1 MKPIADALK
10 EYLNARGAKNQFQL
24 ARLWE
29 NWEMVMGPDLAAL
42 AFPLGQRKGILLVG
56 AEDNMAA
63 QDLSY
68 MSPEILERVNAFMD
82 GPFFNRVEVHLLFGR
97 TPLDTTR
104 VVVPPSSRVPLPPGP
119 RGLAVSCS
127 RSTPKVPSGAAISS
141 TCACSTKWRVHA
153 NDTRTRKNFKKW
165 LTNEAILLH
174 KRLPD
179 TVGSSV
185 PIV

>member
-104 VVVPPSSRVPLPPGP
+104 VVVPPSSRVPLPPPARGAWRSHAVARP
-119 RGLAVSCS
+119 RKYRRALLSQVRAHV
-127 RSTPKVPSGAAISS
+127 RRSGAFTPMTPA
-141 TCACSTKWRVHA
+141 HA
-153 NDTRTRKNFKKW
+153 KTSKN
-165 LTNEAILLH
+165 
-174 KRLPD
+174 
-179 TVGSSV
+179 G
-185 PIV
+185 

>member
-56 AEDNMAA
+56 AEDNLAA

-104 VVVPPSSRVPLPPGP
+104 VVVPPSSRVPLPPRP
-119 RGLAVSCS
+119 EGLGGLMQSLDPES
-127 RSTPKVPSGAAISS
+127 
-141 TCACSTKWRVHA
+141 
-153 NDTRTRKNFKKW
+153 
-165 LTNEAILLH
+165 
-174 KRLPD
+174 
-179 TVGSSV
+179 TVGRCYLKYVRMFDEVARSRQ
-185 PIV
+185 